1 MGNFLSYDEEPLNP
15 DINSNLRKI
24 AGGNTKLSHF
34 SEMTPSELTELS
46 SPTSDIGASQQME
59 MNMLDKSSDFI
70 NTQTLNRILND
81 DSIQRGG
88 GDNDSDYES
97 SNNLLTTSN
106 TPLDSSQSD
115 INDLMQMGGYNSD
128 SSNSSK
134 DGSSISISS
143 N

>member
-24 AGGNTKLSHF
+24 AGGDTKLSHF

-46 SPTSDIGASQQME
+46 SPTSDIGLTQQME

-88 GDNDSDYES
+88 ANDSEES

-143 N
+143 D